1 MVKQSEFLLGKSDI
15 FFDFD
20 NTVTSH
26 DILDDVIQ
34 RFAVDDRWVSL
45 EKAWEEGSIG
55 SKECLREQ
63 LRSVRATK
71 KKMAEYCSTIRLDP
85 YFNQTLAFLRKEGA
99 SPVILSDNFSF
110 FINNILKN
118 NGIKGIKVY
127 ANGIRFNDDKIIP
140 TFSRPRG
147 LCRKCGHCKSSHVLR
162 KRGSL
167 KPVVYVGDGHSD
179 MCVARHADMVL
190 AKEPLLGFC
199 RQNNIKCAGFNS
211 WKDILEFFKGAHN
224 GEKNKDAAAG

>member
-1 MVKQSEFLLGKSDI
+1 MVKQSEFLLGDSNI

-26 DILDDVIQ
+26 DILDDVIR

-55 SKECLREQ
+55 SKECIREQ
-63 LRSVRATK
+63 LRSVRATR

-85 YFNQTLAFLRKEGA
+85 YFNLTLDLLRKEGA
-99 SPVILSDNFSF
+99 QPVILSDNFSF
-110 FINNILKN
+110 FIKNILKH

-127 ANGIRFNDDKIIP
+127 ANGIRFDDDRLIP
-140 TFSRPRG
+140 SFTRPRG
-147 LCRKCGHCKSSHVLR
+147 ACLKCAHCKSTHILR
-162 KRGSL
+162 KRRGP
-167 KPVVYVGDGHSD
+167 KPVVYVGDGRSD
-179 MCVARHADMVL
+179 MCVAKHADMVL

-199 RQNNIKCAGFNS
+199 RQNNIRCAKFS
-211 WKDILEFFKGAHN
+211 TWEDILKFFKGASN
-224 GEKNKDAAAG
+224 GKKIKKSNVS